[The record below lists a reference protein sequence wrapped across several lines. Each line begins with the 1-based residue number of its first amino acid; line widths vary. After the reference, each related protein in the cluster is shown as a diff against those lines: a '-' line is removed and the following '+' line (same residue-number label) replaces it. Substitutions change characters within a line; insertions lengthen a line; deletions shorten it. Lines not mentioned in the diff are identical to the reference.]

1 MVTVHPPLPTQN
13 PAERPSAAQPSAAQQ
28 SAALLAELF
37 DPANRHDPYSIYVRM
52 RAVGPLHDAPFGLP
66 LTVNHADCSAILAN
80 QDWGHDREPEQLH
93 PTMPTGAFPAT
104 FLWMEPP
111 DHTRL
116 RGLVTK
122 GFTPRVVAGLRPRI
136 EALVEELLDDA
147 LRAGEFD
154 LIETIAY
161 PLPLTVVCE
170 ILGVPACDH
179 PQVQVWSQALAR
191 AFDPDALMTPE
202 AVAARNAAIPD
213 FLGYFRALVERAR
226 RAPGDDLISQL
237 ALVEEAGDRL
247 TADELLGTC
256 VTLLIAGHETTV
268 NLVGNGMLALMRH
281 PDQLA
286 LLRSE
291 PDLVGP
297 AVDELLRYDSPI
309 HMNTRAAKREMTV
322 AGRTF
327 APGDG
332 AVALIA
338 CANRDPAAYDE
349 PERLDLTRFD
359 RSRPARPDAARP
371 DAAGPDTARP
381 VPRHLSFSLG
391 HHYCLGAPLA
401 LLEMEILL
409 HAVLRRVERMEAL
422 TDTPPYKPN
431 MLIRGL
437 AELPARFHAA

>member
-1 MVTVHPPLPTQN
+1 MVTVHPPH
-13 PAERPSAAQPSAAQQ
+13 PAQTAEGPAATDR
-28 SAALLAELF
+28 SAALLTELF

-52 RAVGPLHDAPFGLP
+52 RALGPLHDGPFGLP
-66 LTVNHADCSAILAN
+66 LATDHADCSAILAN
-80 QDWGHDREPEQLH
+80 LDWGHDREPEQLH
-93 PTMPTGAFPAT
+93 PTMPVGAFPTT

-136 EALVEELLDDA
+136 EALVDELLDTA

-170 ILGVPACDH
+170 ILGVPAADH

-191 AFDPDALMTPE
+191 AFDPDVLMTPE
-202 AVAARNAAIPD
+202 ALAARNAVIPD
-213 FLGYFRALVERAR
+213 FLGYFRELVERAR
-226 RAPGDDLISQL
+226 REPGDDLISQL
-237 ALVEEAGDRL
+237 AIVEEAGDRL
-247 TADELLGTC
+247 TADELFGTC

-268 NLVGNGMLALMRH
+268 NLVGNGMLALLRH

-286 LLRSE
+286 LLRAN
-291 PDLVGP
+291 PDLVAP
-297 AVDELLRYDSPI
+297 AVEEMLRYDSPI
-309 HMNTRAAKREMTV
+309 HMNTRAAKRAMTV

-338 CANRDPAAYDE
+338 CANRDPAAYDD
-349 PERLDLTRFD
+349 PERFDVTRFD
-359 RSRPARPDAARP
+359 RSRPVAP
-371 DAAGPDTARP
+371 GARP
-381 VPRHLSFSLG
+381 VSRHLSFSLG

-401 LLEMEILL
+401 LLEMDILL
-409 HAVLRRVERMEAL
+409 HAVLRRVATMDLL

-437 AELPARFHAA
+437 AALPTRFHAA